1 MTVSGIK
8 QKPATR
14 AGQCFE
20 VSASALMVTIET
32 EPPDS
37 RIIKASSIRRNPIV
51 HFRSFA
57 TRQGARSRTRC
68 FQSGS
73 AIGKLKV
80 FKYRRVV
87 THRHRPLPFQLDTPR
102 REALFEMMQRE
113 WEKTEYL
120 HPSLRWN
127 LPKANGKGEKG
138 GIVSFI

>member
-1 MTVSGIK
+1 
-8 QKPATR
+8 
-14 AGQCFE
+14 
-20 VSASALMVTIET
+20 
-32 EPPDS
+32 
-37 RIIKASSIRRNPIV
+37 
-51 HFRSFA
+51 
-57 TRQGARSRTRC
+57 
-68 FQSGS
+68 
-73 AIGKLKV
+73 V